1 MKFLYTKEKLKDILD
16 QLGNIAEKGEKGD
29 KGDTGA
35 KGEQGIQGE
44 RGLKGDKG
52 TTGAKGEAGKD
63 GVNGDT
69 VIDAN
74 SGTPVKIW
82 IGTQSEYDLVTEKD
96 PKTLYMVKQ

>member
-35 KGEQGIQGE
+35 KGEQGIQGD
-44 RGLKGDKG
+44 RGLKGDK
-52 TTGAKGEAGKD
+52 GAKGEAGKD